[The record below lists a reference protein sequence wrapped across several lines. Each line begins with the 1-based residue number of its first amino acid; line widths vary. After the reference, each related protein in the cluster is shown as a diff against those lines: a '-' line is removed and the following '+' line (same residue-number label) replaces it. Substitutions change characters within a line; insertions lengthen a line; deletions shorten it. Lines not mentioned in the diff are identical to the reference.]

1 MEKRA
6 NFLRRRRCRG
16 LCDGLRGLGALVVTA
31 WISGGQPAHAQVS
44 PRAVLS
50 GYIRSASSYEAIRNA
65 VIQVETAAARTESN
79 QYGFYTLRL
88 PAGTHRVL
96 IRAVGYAPRR
106 DTISLTSSRSLD
118 FALAPRPIVLEE
130 LSVSGRSERP
140 DVAPGS
146 PDMSVTR
153 LDLET
158 TRLTPVVLGEV
169 DPIRSLALLPGV
181 STGSDFSTGISVRG
195 GSSDQNLILLD
206 ESTIYNPAHL
216 FGFFS
221 VFNADVIDDVTLYK
235 GALPPRF
242 GGRLSSVLDIHQ
254 REGNAREFA
263 GSASL
268 GLLASRATAEGPLP
282 GRVGSFLVAG
292 RRTYADLFLRLSS
305 DPALNRNVAYFY
317 DLNAK
322 ANVKLGAN
330 GAVMVSGYFGR
341 DRFAI
346 TDRFEAGWGNAAG
359 ALRWN
364 HAIGGRLFS
373 RMSAAY
379 SDYDYRLQ
387 FLANGPALTWTSRI
401 KSLDLKVDESLFLD
415 NRNTLEFGLQTT
427 FYDFRPGTVRPV
439 GNSPVVPTELQPR
452 FGRAPALYLG
462 HEVTLSPAV
471 SLHYGV
477 RLSGFRRE
485 GPAMIYRYANGQPV
499 VYNALLGRYEP
510 GTVVDST
517 RYGEGES
524 VQAFWGLE
532 PRISGR
538 VALSAN
544 SSLKASY
551 ALTRQYLQLISNS
564 NSPTPLDVWEPV
576 GPHVR
581 PQTGDQVALGYASV
595 FAGERYEMTVEAYYK
610 RLDQVTDFIDGAD
623 LTLNDRLETEIV
635 QGTGRAYGLEVLARK
650 RTGRLTGWVSYT
662 LSRAEQRLGGVS
674 PGDPGINGGR
684 YYPAPYDKTHNVSV
698 VGLYRM
704 GRAWSFGGTFVL
716 ASGLPIT
723 YPASRYQY
731 DGLLIAEYGPR
742 NGNRL
747 PTYHRMDVT
756 FTRTGR
762 RSQLQFGLFNLYNRF
777 NAQSMTFR
785 QSEGN
790 ALVAEAVQSSVFGLV
805 PSVSFS
811 FRF

>member
-1 MEKRA
+1 M
-6 NFLRRRRCRG
+6 
-16 LCDGLRGLGALVVTA
+16 
-31 WISGGQPAHAQVS
+31 I
-44 PRAVLS
+44 LS
-50 GYIRSASSYEAIRNA
+50 GYVRSAASNEVIRNA
-65 VIQVETAAARTESN
+65 VILVETAAARAESN
-79 QYGFYTLRL
+79 QYGFYALRL
-88 PAGTHRVL
+88 PAGTHQVL
-96 IRAVGYAPRR
+96 VRAIGYAPRR
-106 DTISLTSSRSLD
+106 DTIRVSTSRPLD
-118 FALAPRPIVLEE
+118 FTLVPRPIVLEE

-140 DVAPGS
+140 DVAPRS

-158 TRLTPVVLGEV
+158 TRLTPVILGEV

-195 GSSDQNLILLD
+195 GSADQNLILLD
-206 ESTIYNPAHL
+206 ESTIYNPAHI

-221 VFNADVIDDVTLYK
+221 VFNADAIDDVTLYK
-235 GALPPRF
+235 GAVPPRF

-263 GSASL
+263 GSASI
-268 GLLASRATAEGPLP
+268 GLLASRVTAEGPLP
-282 GRVGSFLVAG
+282 GRTGSFLLAG

-305 DPALNRNVAYFY
+305 DPAVNRNVAYFY

-322 ANVKLGAN
+322 ANLKLGRN

-341 DRFAI
+341 DRFAV

-373 RMSAAY
+373 RASAAY

-387 FLANGPALTWTSRI
+387 FLANGPALTWTSHI

-415 NRNTLEFGLQTT
+415 NHDTLEFGLQTT
-427 FYDFRPGTVRPV
+427 FYDFQPGTVRPF
-439 GNSPVVPTELQPR
+439 GNSPVVATELQPR
-452 FGRAPALYLG
+452 FGRAPAVYLG
-462 HEVTLSPAV
+462 HEVELSPAV

-485 GPAMIYRYANGQPV
+485 GPATIYRYANSQPV
-499 VYNALLGRYEP
+499 VYNEMLGRYEP
-510 GTVVDST
+510 GAVVDST
-517 RYGEGES
+517 RYGDGEA

-532 PRISGR
+532 PRISGQ
-538 VALSAN
+538 VTLSAN

-551 ALTRQYLQLISNS
+551 ARTRQYLQLVTNS

-576 GPHVR
+576 GPQLR
-581 PQTGDQVALGYASV
+581 PETGDQVALGYAKV
-595 FAGERYEMTVEAYYK
+595 FAGERYEMSVETYYK
-610 RLDQVTDFIDGAD
+610 WLDHVTDFIDGAD
-623 LTLNDRLETEIV
+623 LTLNDRLETEMV

-650 RTGRLTGWVSYT
+650 RTGRLSGWVSYT
-662 LSRAEQRLGGVS
+662 LSRSEQRFAGVS
-674 PGDPGINGGR
+674 PADPGINRGR
-684 YYPAPYDKTHNVSV
+684 YYPTPYDKTHNVSV

-704 GRAWSFGGTFVL
+704 SRAWSVGGTFVL
-716 ASGLPIT
+716 ASGLPTT
-723 YPASRYQY
+723 YPVSRYQY
-731 DGLLIAEYGPR
+731 DGLLIPEYGPR
-742 NGNRL
+742 NAHRL
-747 PTYHRMDVT
+747 PAYHRLDLT

-762 RSQLQFGLFNLYNRF
+762 RSQLQFGLFNVYNRF
-777 NAQSMTFR
+777 NAQSLTFR
-785 QSEGN
+785 QSAAN